1 MAGTADDWLCRR
13 QALPTPDEAQRMDMV
28 PIPEF
33 FSDADI
39 ETLLTEVA
47 KVQAAKAAGVLERG
61 ANEEPHTGGVWRTTY
76 MHTGGTFQR
85 RLPQL
90 LRFSNGAA
98 LVSGAAAL
106 VAARADD

>member
-1 MAGTADDWLCRR
+1 MIATFKYRILPGPVGGNSESNCAAALQSIGKAARLRAHTRPMAGTADDWLCRR

-47 KVQAAKAAGVLERG
+47 KVQAAKAAGVLE
-61 ANEEPHTGGVWRTTY
+61 A
-76 MHTGGTFQR
+76 
-85 RLPQL
+85 
-90 LRFSNGAA
+90 S
-98 LVSGAAAL
+98 
-106 VAARADD
+106 